1 MKYTVTI
8 IDTEEKFRE
17 KFGSDPQWVI
27 STPRGKNIEKSVKKK
42 NMMDPT
48 KEFMEP
54 VNTPSYMSPASESY
68 WSM

>member
-27 STPRGKNIEKSVKKK
+27 STPRGKNIEKSVDRYKGKRKKEDQEIK
-42 NMMDPT
+42 
-48 KEFMEP
+48 
-54 VNTPSYMSPASESY
+54 
-68 WSM
+68 